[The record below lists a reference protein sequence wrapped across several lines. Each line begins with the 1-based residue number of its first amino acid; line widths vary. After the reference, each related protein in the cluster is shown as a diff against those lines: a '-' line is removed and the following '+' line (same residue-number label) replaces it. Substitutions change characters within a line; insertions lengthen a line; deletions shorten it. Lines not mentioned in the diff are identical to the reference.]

1 MARKLGIY
9 VAPIMLALA
18 MTPASAAL
26 AITRSAAPGACTN
39 WVHMTSPDAGTG
51 DNDLYGVAATSP
63 DNAWAVG
70 EYFTGVDTKTL
81 TEHWNGKSWKVVPSP
96 NPGPDNLLQAVYAA
110 SATSVWAVGSYFN
123 GTAGRTLI
131 EHWNGKSWKVVP
143 SPNIGSGSNE
153 FVSVRGTSASNIWAA
168 GDAVTSYPV
177 TKNLIVHWDGS
188 HWRVVSSPSVPNSPN
203 FLASVRPQSRTT
215 GWAVGRYVHGS
226 ASRTLIL
233 RWSKG
238 KWRIVPSPNAGS
250 GTNALRGV
258 VASSPTSSWA
268 VGDYYNGTADK
279 TLILHWNGRQWARW
293 PSPNAGNGTSSNDL
307 GAIGGTS
314 AANIYSVGQTFTGTS
329 SQALLLH
336 WNGTH
341 WRTVPAKNPG
351 TVGNGLDA
359 LYALS
364 PASIWAVGSYN
375 NGGFNRT
382 LIERCS

>member
-9 VAPIMLALA
+9 VAPIMFALA

-39 WVHMTSPDAGTG
+39 WVHMTSPMPGRG
-51 DNDLYGVAATSP
+51 DNNLYGVAATSP

-203 FLASVRPQSRTT
+203 FLDSVRPQSRTT
-215 GWAVGRYVHGS
+215 GWAVGRYVHGT

-268 VGDYYNGTADK
+268 VGDYYTAPPTRPSSCTGTDGSGPGGQVP
-279 TLILHWNGRQWARW
+279 TPQRHQQQRPRRDRWHVGREHLLGGPNLHRHELAGAHPALERNALANRAGQESRDGRQWAGCPLRAL
-293 PSPNAGNGTSSNDL
+293 AGQHL
-307 GAIGGTS
+307 GGRGATTT
-314 AANIYSVGQTFTGTS
+314 AASTG
-329 SQALLLH
+329 
-336 WNGTH
+336 
-341 WRTVPAKNPG
+341 R
-351 TVGNGLDA
+351 
-359 LYALS
+359 
-364 PASIWAVGSYN
+364 
-375 NGGFNRT
+375 
-382 LIERCS
+382 